1 MFGTAFDMDTVQTG
15 TNRFNKILT
24 SSWRFQTSSLVLF
37 ANDEVMSVVEDG
49 MKEIFAL
56 FGIGM
61 DEIGGKAMDS
71 QKMVE
76 QFISL

>member
-1 MFGTAFDMDTVQTG
+1 
-15 TNRFNKILT
+15 
-24 SSWRFQTSSLVLF
+24 
-37 ANDEVMSVVEDG
+37 MSVVEDG

-71 QKMVE
+71 AKMVE
-76 QFISL
+76 QFIPAIKSFVHQ